1 MNLSHRIILL
11 LSCTAVGAFIA
22 GLIRRLS
29 LPQRSLESG
38 LSIMDSAFSGLI
50 GGFILAL
57 ILIISL
63 KDRQLAVLS
72 GVCFAAFL
80 VIVFYVALS
89 VWAH

>member
-11 LSCTAVGAFIA
+11 FSCTIVGAFVT
-22 GLIRRLS
+22 GLIRKLS
-29 LPQRSLESG
+29 LPERTLESG
-38 LSIMDSAFSGLI
+38 INVMDSALAGLI
-50 GGFILAL
+50 GGFIIAL

-63 KDRQLAVLS
+63 KDRQVAVLS

>member
-11 LSCTAVGAFIA
+11 FSCTTVGAFVT

-29 LPQRSLESG
+29 LPQRTLDSG
-38 LSIMDSAFSGLI
+38 LDVLDSALAGLI

-57 ILIISL
+57 ILIFSL
-63 KDRQLAVLS
+63 KDRQLAVFS

-89 VWAH
+89 VWAY